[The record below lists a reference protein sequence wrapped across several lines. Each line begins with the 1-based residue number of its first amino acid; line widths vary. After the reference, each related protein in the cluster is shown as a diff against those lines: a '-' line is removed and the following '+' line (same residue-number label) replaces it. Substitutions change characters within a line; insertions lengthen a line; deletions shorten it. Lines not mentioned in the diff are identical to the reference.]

1 MTYEDIKNKLSTPEE
16 EYDENKLTLTVDL
29 RSKDRGELNKF
40 VISEEYIYRE
50 ALNALIDEYIESF
63 LHLYRTVGDY
73 SWEGNQLEAAIISN
87 LLTELKNVK
96 EHVICSLF
104 NNDDELIE
112 YLKKKINIKV
122 YV

>member
-1 MTYEDIKNKLSTPEE
+1 MTYEDIKNKLSTSEE
-16 EYDENKLTLTVDL
+16 DISKNTLTVDL

-50 ALNALIDEYIESF
+50 TLNALVDEYIESF
-63 LHLYRTVGDY
+63 LHLYRTAGDY
-73 SWEGNQLEAAIISN
+73 SWEGNKFEAAIISN
-87 LLTELKNVK
+87 LCSELTKVK
-96 EHVICSLF
+96 EHVIHLLF
-104 NNDDELIE
+104 NSDDELID